1 MAQGQLN
8 AGSLGGRFLRRT
20 IPQKGQPVPSRMS
33 EHDAMTTQAKQ
44 VSPEGNR
51 RVRTS
56 AAMIGLAVS
65 VGAYS
70 LPLSHQGDQAVASE
84 SSAEPSASNVSTSFE
99 TAAVFSTENAT
110 SGSSAGTEAASPSV
124 RHTVQ
129 EGQTLWD
136 VARFYDTDASAI
148 AAANGLSLTSVL
160 RVGQILVI
168 PTDTRVAQVVDS
180 NTVSA
185 TPGYYG
191 PVSGWNTASK
201 SAESVSSSS
210 VNEAL
215 KEKQVEAVQNLRQK
229 RGDLQAGLVALNPQ
243 PQESTVS
250 VELNPAAEVEES
262 KPSVPSVLPSVNQA
276 ASQETVQSNGVT
288 SDSQAVALRSSGEFK
303 QPNPSLLGSTSYRVN
318 AGDTLSTIA
327 RAHGVSVQQ
336 LLELNRISDPNYIF
350 AGQTITI
357 PRTQSSGLDQ
367 GKFNGAIAA
376 VPRTTVVDAAS
387 VPSQPRSSVI
397 LPSTPTE
404 SKVSVATP
412 FRATPQAA
420 EESDSNSR
428 LLRYNHVENLKL
440 EIDRLRERY
449 QSSGD
454 RFKPADPEETKVA
467 AASFREVSSPVSDVS
482 EPVNPEF
489 NPERY
494 SNNIQTIRERLRPA
508 QATMNSL
515 PSAPVKTQQSQ
526 MVAAAPLG
534 SENYD
539 PIKSRLGKTVS
550 PELPPLGSGSEFL
563 PGAPSAFEGYIWPT
577 KGVLTSGYGWRWG
590 RMHKGIDI
598 AGPVGTPI
606 VAAADG
612 VVTYAGWNSGGY
624 GYLVEVQH
632 PDGST
637 TLYAHNNRILVQV
650 GQQVAQGQQ
659 ISEMGSTGYSTG
671 PHLHF
676 EVHPSGRGAVNPMAY
691 LPKG

>member
-33 EHDAMTTQAKQ
+33 EHEAMTTQAKQ

-70 LPLSHQGDQAVASE
+70 LPLPHQGDQAVASE
-84 SSAEPSASNVSTSFE
+84 PTAEPSTSDISASFE
-99 TAAVFSTENAT
+99 TAAAFSTDNQT
-110 SGSSAGTEAASPSV
+110 SGSASGTEATFPSV
-124 RHTVQ
+124 THTVQ

-136 VARFYDTDASAI
+136 VARFYGTDASAI
-148 AAANGLSLTSVL
+148 AVANGLSLNSVL
-160 RVGQILVI
+160 RVGQVLVI
-168 PTDTRVAQVVDS
+168 PTDTRIAQAVTS
-180 NTVSA
+180 NGSSA
-185 TPGYYG
+185 TPSYYG
-191 PVSGWNTASK
+191 PVSNWKTASK
-201 SAESVSSSS
+201 LPTQSSALSGIGG
-210 VNEAL
+210 AL
-215 KEKQVEAVQNLRQK
+215 KEKQAEAVQTLRQK
-229 RGDLQAGLVALNPQ
+229 RENLRSSLVALNPQ
-243 PQESTVS
+243 SQESVVS
-250 VELNPAAEVEES
+250 VGLNSSAQIEDS
-262 KPSVPSVLPSVNQA
+262 TSSVPSVLPSGDQTT
-276 ASQETVQSNGVT
+276 SQQVQSDSTT
-288 SDSQAVALRSSGEFK
+288 SDTQVVALRSLNGLT
-303 QPNPSLLGSTSYRVN
+303 QPNPGLLGSMSYRVN
-318 AGDTLSTIA
+318 PGDTLSAIA

-350 AGQTITI
+350 VGQALII
-357 PRTQSSGLDQ
+357 PRTQRPQNAELQD
-367 GKFNGAIAA
+367 KFNGAIAA
-376 VPRTTVVDAAS
+376 VPSTTVVDAAS
-387 VPSQPRSSVI
+387 VPSQPRRSVMM
-397 LPSTPTE
+397 PSATSE
-404 SKVSVATP
+404 KVSVVTP
-412 FRATPQAA
+412 FTVTPQPVEDTGA
-420 EESDSNSR
+420 SSR

-449 QSSGD
+449 QSSGG
-454 RFKPADPEETKVA
+454 RFQNVSRGDTRVVA
-467 AASFREVSSPVSDVS
+467 ASVIEAPLASDVS

-489 NPERY
+489 NPEHY
-494 SNNIQTIRERLRPA
+494 SSRVQAIRDRLRPT
-508 QATMNSL
+508 QVPTNS
-515 PSAPVKTQQSQ
+515 SNAPMRTQQPQ
-526 MVAAAPLG
+526 VVAAAPLG

-563 PGAPSAFEGYIWPT
+563 PGAPSSIEGYIWPT
-577 KGVLTSGYGWRWG
+577 RGVLTSGYGWRWG

-624 GYLVEVQH
+624 GYLVEIQH
-632 PDGST
+632 SDGSM
-637 TLYAHNNRILVQV
+637 TLYAHNNRILVRV

-691 LPKG
+691 LPRS

>member
-20 IPQKGQPVPSRMS
+20 IPQKGQPVPSRMN

-44 VSPEGNR
+44 ASPEGTR

-56 AAMIGLAVS
+56 AAVIGLAVS

-70 LPLSHQGDQAVASE
+70 LPLPHQGDQAVA
-84 SSAEPSASNVSTSFE
+84 AEPSADSSASSASTSFE
-99 TAAVFSTENAT
+99 TAAAFSPENADQ
-110 SGSSAGTEAASPSV
+110 GSVSGTEAAIPSV
-124 RHTVQ
+124 KHTVQ

-148 AAANGLSLTSVL
+148 AAANGLSLNSVL
-160 RVGQILVI
+160 RVGQVLVI
-168 PTDTRVAQVVDS
+168 PTDTRVAQIVASNDS
-180 NTVSA
+180 ST

-191 PVSGWNTASK
+191 PVSDWRSASEV
-201 SAESVSSSS
+201 ANHPSSLPSS
-210 VNEAL
+210 DGAL
-215 KEKQVEAVQNLRQK
+215 KQKQVEAVQSLRQK
-229 RGDLQAGLVALNPQ
+229 RENLRTSLVAFGAQSPE
-243 PQESTVS
+243 PTVS
-250 VELNPAAEVEES
+250 VEIAPAAKSDETL
-262 KPSVPSVLPSVNQA
+262 PVPSVLPSANQNA
-276 ASQETVQSNGVT
+276 IRQESRNSASG
-288 SDSQAVALRSSGEFK
+288 SQDVALRSSGEFA
-303 QPNPSLLGSTSYRVN
+303 QPSELGSSAYRVSP
-318 AGDTLSTIA
+318 GDTLGKIA
-327 RAHGVSVQQ
+327 RTYGVSVKQ
-336 LLELNRISDPNYIF
+336 LLEVNRISNPNYIF
-350 AGQTITI
+350 VGQTITI
-357 PRTQSSGLDQ
+357 PQSQSAGLNQDRF
-367 GKFNGAIAA
+367 KGAIAA
-376 VPRTTVVDAAS
+376 VPTSTVVDAGSAS
-387 VPSQPRSSVI
+387 FTQPRSSVVI
-397 LPSTPTE
+397 PSTTTE
-404 SKVSVATP
+404 KTKVSVATP
-412 FRATPQAA
+412 FTASPQVT

-454 RFKPADPEETKVA
+454 SRAVAPVETKVA
-467 AASFREVSSPVSDVS
+467 AVSVSDVSSPVAAVS

-494 SNNIQTIRERLRPA
+494 STRMQSIRDRLKPA
-508 QATMNSL
+508 QSQTDTLPSL
-515 PSAPVKTQQSQ
+515 PSNAQQPQ
-526 MVAAAPLG
+526 VVATAPLG

-539 PIKSRLGKTVS
+539 PIKSRLGRTVS

-563 PGAPSAFEGYIWPT
+563 PGAPSSFEGYIWPT

-612 VVTYAGWNSGGY
+612 VVSYAGWNSGGY
-624 GYLVEVQH
+624 GYLVEIQH
-632 PDGST
+632 PDGSL

-650 GQQVAQGQQ
+650 GQEVAQGQQ

-676 EVHPSGRGAVNPMAY
+676 EVHPSGRGATNPMAY
-691 LPKG
+691 LPRS

>member
-44 VSPEGNR
+44 ASPEGNR

-56 AAMIGLAVS
+56 AAVIGLAVS

-70 LPLSHQGDQAVASE
+70 LPLPHQGEAVA
-84 SSAEPSASNVSTSFE
+84 AEPSADSTASGASTSFE
-99 TAAVFSTENAT
+99 TAAVFSAENADQ
-110 SGSSAGTEAASPSV
+110 GSVPGTEATAPSIK
-124 RHTVQ
+124 HTVQ

-148 AAANGLSLTSVL
+148 AAANGLSLNSVL
-160 RVGQILVI
+160 RVGQTLVI
-168 PTDTRVAQVVDS
+168 PTDTRVAQVVA
-180 NTVSA
+180 SA
-185 TPGYYG
+185 DASPTPGYYG
-191 PVSGWNTASK
+191 PVSDWR
-201 SAESVSSSS
+201 SSSEVAS
-210 VNEAL
+210 QQTSSADRGAAL
-215 KEKQVEAVQNLRQK
+215 KEKQVEAVQSLRQK
-229 RGDLQAGLVALNPQ
+229 REDLRTSLVAISTQ
-243 PQESTVS
+243 PQESVIP
-250 VELNPAAEVEES
+250 VEIAPAA
-262 KPSVPSVLPSVNQA
+262 KPTNEKLPVPSVLPSANQSA
-276 ASQETVQSNGVT
+276 IQQESRNVT
-288 SDSQAVALRSSGEFK
+288 TDGQEVALRSSSQLA
-303 QPNPSLLGSTSYRVN
+303 QPAGLGSSAYRVN
-318 AGDTLSTIA
+318 PGDTLGMIA
-327 RAHGVSVQQ
+327 RAHGVSVKQ
-336 LLELNRISDPNYIF
+336 LLEINRISDPNYIF
-350 AGQTITI
+350 VGQTITI
-357 PRTQSSGLDQ
+357 PQVQSAGLNQD
-367 GKFNGAIAA
+367 KFKGAIAA
-376 VPRTTVVDAAS
+376 VPTSTVVDAGS
-387 VPSQPRSSVI
+387 
-397 LPSTPTE
+397 PSTQPLNSVVMPPTTTE
-404 SKVSVATP
+404 KAKVSVVTP
-412 FRATPQAA
+412 FTAAPQPS

-449 QSSGD
+449 QTSGNTQAVS
-454 RFKPADPEETKVA
+454 RVETRVA
-467 AASFREVSSPVSDVS
+467 AASVSDVSSPLSEAS

-489 NPERY
+489 NPDRY
-494 SNNIQTIRERLRPA
+494 STRMQTIRDRLRPV
-508 QATMNSL
+508 QTPSSNLPAT
-515 PSAPVKTQQSQ
+515 PAKPQQPQ
-526 MVAAAPLG
+526 VVAAAPLG

-539 PIKSRLGKTVS
+539 PIKSRLGRTVS

-563 PGAPSAFEGYIWPT
+563 PGAPASFEGYIWPT

-612 VVTYAGWNSGGY
+612 VVSYAGWNSGGY
-624 GYLVEVQH
+624 GYLVEIQH
-632 PDGST
+632 PDGSL

-676 EVHPSGRGAVNPMAY
+676 EVHPSGKGATNPMAF
-691 LPKG
+691 LPRN